1 MPTRIVFNS
10 IGFIFQVTDGSINHQ
25 IIGCIG
31 WLTDA
36 FYNIFTNYLLLN
48 IMKKKIEKYTGD
60 KTYMFPNGAIA
71 TKEAVLKQFPAAL
84 TFVHFVET
92 DENGEIMWAFQNL
105 SAMRT
110 MYEIDSSLSE
120 DEALAKIEEII
131 NTPPP
136 EPEPSAEERMAA
148 AMEFQNLMSL

>member
-1 MPTRIVFNS
+1 
-10 IGFIFQVTDGSINHQ
+10 
-25 IIGCIG
+25 
-31 WLTDA
+31 
-36 FYNIFTNYLLLN
+36 
-48 IMKKKIEKYTGD
+48 MKKKIEKYTGD
-60 KTYMFPNGAIA
+60 KTYMFPNGSIA

-84 TFVHFVET
+84 SFVHFVET

-120 DEALAKIEEII
+120 EEALAKIEEII
-131 NTPPP
+131 NTPPA

>member
-1 MPTRIVFNS
+1 
-10 IGFIFQVTDGSINHQ
+10 
-25 IIGCIG
+25 
-31 WLTDA
+31 
-36 FYNIFTNYLLLN
+36 
-48 IMKKKIEKYTGD
+48 MKKKIEKYTGD

-84 TFVHFVET
+84 SFVHFVET

-120 DEALAKIEEII
+120 EEALKKIEEII
-131 NTPPP
+131 NTPPS

>member
-1 MPTRIVFNS
+1 
-10 IGFIFQVTDGSINHQ
+10 
-25 IIGCIG
+25 
-31 WLTDA
+31 
-36 FYNIFTNYLLLN
+36 
-48 IMKKKIEKYTGD
+48 MKKVEKYTGD

-84 TFVHFVET
+84 TFVHYVET
-92 DENGEIMWAFQNL
+92 DENGEVMWAFQNL

-136 EPEPSAEERMAA
+136 EPEPSAEERMAS

>member
-1 MPTRIVFNS
+1 
-10 IGFIFQVTDGSINHQ
+10 
-25 IIGCIG
+25 
-31 WLTDA
+31 
-36 FYNIFTNYLLLN
+36 
-48 IMKKKIEKYTGD
+48 MKKKIEKYTGD

-84 TFVHFVET
+84 SFVHLVET

-120 DEALAKIEEII
+120 EDALKKIEEII

-136 EPEPSAEERMAA
+136 DPSPTAEERIAA
-148 AMEFQNLMSL
+148 ALEFQNVNAMKDTE

>member
-1 MPTRIVFNS
+1 
-10 IGFIFQVTDGSINHQ
+10 
-25 IIGCIG
+25 
-31 WLTDA
+31 
-36 FYNIFTNYLLLN
+36 
-48 IMKKKIEKYTGD
+48 MKKVERYTGD

-71 TKEAVLKQFPAAL
+71 TKEVVLKKFPAAL
-84 TFVHFVET
+84 TFTHFVET
-92 DENGEIMWAFQNL
+92 DENGEVMWAFQNL

-110 MYEIDSSLSE
+110 IYKIDSSLSE
-120 DEALAKIEEII
+120 DEALAKIQEII

>member
-1 MPTRIVFNS
+1 
-10 IGFIFQVTDGSINHQ
+10 
-25 IIGCIG
+25 
-31 WLTDA
+31 
-36 FYNIFTNYLLLN
+36 
-48 IMKKKIEKYTGD
+48 MKKKIEKYTGD
-60 KTYMFPNGAIA
+60 KTYMFPNGSIA

-92 DENGEIMWAFQNL
+92 DENGEVMWAFQNL

-110 MYEIDSSLSE
+110 MYNIDSSLSE
-120 DEALAKIEEII
+120 DEALAKIQEII
-131 NTPPP
+131 NTPEP

>member
-1 MPTRIVFNS
+1 
-10 IGFIFQVTDGSINHQ
+10 
-25 IIGCIG
+25 
-31 WLTDA
+31 
-36 FYNIFTNYLLLN
+36 
-48 IMKKKIEKYTGD
+48 MKKVEKYTGD

-84 TFVHFVET
+84 TFVHYVET
-92 DENGEIMWAFQNL
+92 DENGEVMWAFQNL

-120 DEALAKIEEII
+120 DEALAKIQEII

-136 EPEPSAEERMAA
+136 EPEPSAEERMAS